1 VIAGALVLA
10 SLAIGLVGVLI
21 QAGIAARERDLARGA
36 ERRASAINDF
46 VLRELLESPT
56 PERALGRPL
65 TVAEVLDGL
74 AKRPRPAFN
83 TVQTTLRIL
92 EQKGY
97 VRHDEVGRGFVYHP
111 VVDKASVS
119 KAAVKQLLTR
129 FFNDS
134 AGQLAV
140 NLLSEAELSNDEITK
155 VERMIA
161 EAKRR

>member
-1 VIAGALVLA
+1 MSRKPSVTLTEVEQHLMEVLWRN
-10 SLAIGLVGVLI
+10 G
-21 QAGIAARERDLARGA
+21 RG
-36 ERRASAINDF
+36 
-46 VLRELLESPT
+46 
-56 PERALGRPL
+56 
-65 TVAEVLDGL
+65 TVAEVLQGL
-74 AKRPRPAFN
+74 SKRPKPAFN

-140 NLLSEAELSNDEITK
+140 NLLSEADLSHDEITK

>member
-1 VIAGALVLA
+1 MPRKPSATLTEVEQRLMEVLW
-10 SLAIGLVGVLI
+10 GKK
-21 QAGIAARERDLARGA
+21 
-36 ERRASAINDF
+36 RAS
-46 VLRELLESPT
+46 
-56 PERALGRPL
+56 
-65 TVAEVLDGL
+65 VAEVLEGL
-74 AKRPRPAFN
+74 SNSPKPAFN

-97 VRHDEVGRGFVYHP
+97 VRHDEVGRGFVYFP

-140 NLLSEAELSNDEITK
+140 NLLSEGDLSRDEIAK
-155 VERMIA
+155 VEGMIA

>member
-1 VIAGALVLA
+1 MEVLWHKGKA
-10 SLAIGLVGVLI
+10 S
-21 QAGIAARERDLARGA
+21 
-36 ERRASAINDF
+36 
-46 VLRELLESPT
+46 
-56 PERALGRPL
+56 
-65 TVAEVLDGL
+65 VAEVLE
-74 AKRPRPAFN
+74 AVTKRPKPAFN

-97 VRHDEVGRGFVYHP
+97 VRHNESGRAFVYYP
-111 VVDKASVS
+111 VIDRAAVS
-119 KAAVKQLLTR
+119 RAAVKHLLTR

-140 NLLSEAELSNDEITK
+140 NLLADAELSREEIDR

>member
-1 VIAGALVLA
+1 VPRKQSVTLTEVEQHLMEVLWRNGHG
-10 SLAIGLVGVLI
+10 S
-21 QAGIAARERDLARGA
+21 
-36 ERRASAINDF
+36 
-46 VLRELLESPT
+46 
-56 PERALGRPL
+56 
-65 TVAEVLDGL
+65 VAEVLDGL
-74 AKRPRPAFN
+74 SKRPKPAFN

-140 NLLSEAELSNDEITK
+140 NLLSEADLSHDEISK

>member
-1 VIAGALVLA
+1 MSRKPSITLTEVEQHLMEVLWRN
-10 SLAIGLVGVLI
+10 G
-21 QAGIAARERDLARGA
+21 RG
-36 ERRASAINDF
+36 
-46 VLRELLESPT
+46 
-56 PERALGRPL
+56 
-65 TVAEVLDGL
+65 TVAEVLEGL
-74 AKRPRPAFN
+74 SKRPKPAFN

-111 VVDKASVS
+111 VVDRASVS

-140 NLLSEAELSNDEITK
+140 NLLSEADLSSDEITK

>member
-1 VIAGALVLA
+1 VPRKQSVTLTEVEQHLMEVLWRN
-10 SLAIGLVGVLI
+10 G
-21 QAGIAARERDLARGA
+21 RG
-36 ERRASAINDF
+36 S
-46 VLRELLESPT
+46 
-56 PERALGRPL
+56 
-65 TVAEVLDGL
+65 VAEVLEGL
-74 AKRPRPAFN
+74 SKRPKPAFN

-97 VRHDEVGRGFVYHP
+97 VRHDEVGRGFVYQP

-140 NLLSEAELSNDEITK
+140 NLLSEADLSHDEITK

>member
-1 VIAGALVLA
+1 MARKASPTLTEVEQRLMEVLWTK
-10 SLAIGLVGVLI
+10 G
-21 QAGIAARERDLARGA
+21 
-36 ERRASAINDF
+36 RAS
-46 VLRELLESPT
+46 
-56 PERALGRPL
+56 
-65 TVAEVLDGL
+65 VAEVLL
-74 AKRPRPAFN
+74 SLTQRPKPAFN
-83 TVQTTLRIL
+83 TVQTILRIL

-97 VRHDEVGRGFVYHP
+97 ILHDEVGRGFVYYP
-111 VVDKASVS
+111 VVDKASAS

-140 NLLSEAELSNDEITK
+140 NLLTETDLSGEEIAK

>member
-1 VIAGALVLA
+1 MPRKPSVTLTEVEQRLMEVLWEK
-10 SLAIGLVGVLI
+10 G
-21 QAGIAARERDLARGA
+21 
-36 ERRASAINDF
+36 RAS
-46 VLRELLESPT
+46 
-56 PERALGRPL
+56 
-65 TVAEVLDGL
+65 VAEVLAGL
-74 AKRPRPAFN
+74 AKRPKPAFN

-97 VRHDEVGRGFVYHP
+97 VRHDEVGRGFVYYP
-111 VVDKASVS
+111 AIDRASVS

-140 NLLSEAELSNDEITK
+140 NLLSEADLSHEEIAR

>member
-1 VIAGALVLA
+1 MPRKPSVTLTEVEQRLMEVLWHK
-10 SLAIGLVGVLI
+10 GHG
-21 QAGIAARERDLARGA
+21 
-36 ERRASAINDF
+36 
-46 VLRELLESPT
+46 
-56 PERALGRPL
+56 